1 MLPGEKNLASA
12 KNSFSGIYKSS
23 FAFRPAIVAASG
35 DVMEV
40 QGGVVMCPGKP
51 PGSSG
56 VRELYR
62 DVEKVWRNDTGV

>member
-1 MLPGEKNLASA
+1 MKKSA

-40 QGGVVMCPGKP
+40 RGGGGGGEGCHVSREAARLLGR
-51 PGSSG
+51 SG
-56 VRELYR
+56 ALS
-62 DVEKVWRNDTGV
+62 